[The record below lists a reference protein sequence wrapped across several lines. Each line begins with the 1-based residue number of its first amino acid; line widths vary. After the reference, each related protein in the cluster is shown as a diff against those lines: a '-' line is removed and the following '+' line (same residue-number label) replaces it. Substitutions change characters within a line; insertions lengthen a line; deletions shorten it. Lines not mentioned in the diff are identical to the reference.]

1 VRSYLTQRA
10 WETLRRA
17 SLHPWRA
24 INGTLDAI
32 FYDIGALSSEERAGL
47 SAFAGP
53 EGSVLVVHPA
63 SRRRAI
69 RSLSP
74 WDFVGEQSAGDGE
87 PVDAVAVAG
96 VGSSALGTAALAR
109 NVADHLDRPVAAVV
123 AGLGLSDVLAEAWG
137 GWFVLGAANRLR
149 DYLARA
155 FDALELEDHVRD
167 PTSHEAV
174 SDELRVAAIER
185 ERFIYG
191 SPDSTALLYLLL
203 KLGPRLRLLVG
214 HSKGNYSI
222 ANALEGWLS
231 ARRRAGAPAPRDLCV
246 VTLGAV
252 IRFPEELSDVHQ
264 FLGQADYFG
273 WLNSRHLVDHVDVPG
288 AWHSL
293 NSLLP
298 GHLSVDEALRRAG
311 VA

>member
-1 VRSYLTQRA
+1 MQSYLAHLA
-10 WETLRRA
+10 WESFRRSA
-17 SLHPWRA
+17 VLPWQMV
-24 INGTLDAI
+24 NGAVDAV
-32 FYDIGALSSEERAGL
+32 FYDIGALSPEERAAL
-47 SAFAGP
+47 SAAANP

-63 SRRRAI
+63 EAGQPI
-69 RSLSP
+69 RSLTP
-74 WDFVGEQSAGDGE
+74 WDFVHEQSAGTGE

-96 VGSSALGTAALAR
+96 VGSSALGSAALAR
-109 NVADHLDRPVAAVV
+109 NVADHLRRPVAAVV
-123 AGLGLSDVLAEAWG
+123 SGLGLADVLTEALG

-167 PTSHEAV
+167 DVSHEAV
-174 SDELRVAAIER
+174 SSQLRSSDIER

-203 KLGPRLRLLVG
+203 RLGPRLRLLVG

-222 ANALEGWLS
+222 ANALEGWLA
-231 ARRRAGAPAPRDLCV
+231 ARRLRATPLGAQPGV

-252 IRFPEELSDVHQ
+252 IRFPEELTDVHQ
-264 FLGQADYFG
+264 FLGRADWFG
-273 WLNSRHLVDHVDVPG
+273 WVNSRHSVAHTDVPG

-293 NSLLP
+293 NSLVP
-298 GHLSVDEALRRAG
+298 GHLSVSEALERAG
-311 VA
+311 IA